1 MPVVVDAAVS
11 DWASLTFTGQRHCF
25 VVRCPGRTTPAD
37 FTAAALDVA
46 GTIVAVE
53 AADWRA
59 DADGLVVTLTL
70 LAIAV
75 PAAGRAAPPPRVD
88 PRRARVADCS
98 GPKAGPRTL
107 LPGPLT
113 LSSPRRRG

>member
-75 PAAGRAAPPPRVD
+75 PAAG
-88 PRRARVADCS
+88 
-98 GPKAGPRTL
+98 
-107 LPGPLT
+107 
-113 LSSPRRRG
+113 